1 MLELRYLHKRL
12 RIGLYNS
19 NNDVGDCVDVAA
31 STLAVN
37 LPFTDVSVLYVF
49 NDFGRDPPV
58 HFCVLP
64 VHFAH
69 SSTLF
74 RIDSN
79 LHDFPAK
86 RVNRVGYN
94 EVVMD
99 MEWIKQNLRLR
110 SGRTKKTTKKV
121 PTAQQAQRPD
131 QDKELPHRPILQPQ
145 QRRTVAVQ
153 GGGNSPSLRN
163 RDQGT
168 ALPQKSSQKPQPI
181 PKESAAPQ
189 PNGLKVGLP
198 GPRPKPPK
206 LFESTR
212 NGRSGIERKQSTMPQ
227 ESKQREMCTS
237 PSSEQNFDLR
247 APQSKP
253 RSTSLDTLCEMLF
266 SEGHLNILIH
276 DPSMMARFS
285 AFLQRYKPE
294 LSVVVL
300 QYLEY
305 QKAIKAIEYANAVA
319 ESITPI
325 PAIQDADGLT
335 TPTKENA
342 DPHSPAAELSKTF
355 AETSKR
361 AYDLL
366 VHEALPAY
374 VTYTLVKLSTECL
387 IAEITSQSP
396 TTLTSNLI
404 GGLSEVFCL
413 SDPTLPDNP
422 LIYCSEEFYRLT
434 GYTSGDVLG
443 QNCRFLQGPKTDQSS
458 VRRIS
463 EAVTNG
469 KASNETI
476 LNYRRDGRGFVNV
489 LMISPLEDDKGKAK
503 YFLGAQIDV
512 SRLVA
517 GGWGLEGLERL
528 VQKREMEELRGR
540 KIVKGKKDEALRKLR
555 ELSEM
560 FDLEESAVVRSHS
573 RNSSLDRSAI
583 GSGTASAGSDRPLQA
598 RRVFGDDGEDG
609 SGSDDGGSDTGT
621 EATEKDKN
629 AWKLATTGSSGK
641 LPGVYQKYLLI
652 RPAPSLRVIFVSP
665 ALRKKGN
672 IGQKP
677 FLSHLAAPSATLAGL
692 KESFESGS
700 PVAAKVAFMA
710 EPGSNRNGTATGRW
724 KRSNSKGKNDQNGGS
739 NDTDPGTFGRTCWIS
754 ATPLLGGDD
763 EVGVWMV
770 VLVDKKSAPSRTL
783 SKTKGQGMQHQQLE
797 GRMVGI
803 VKAGE
808 RNEQIQLLS
817 NDIRNDDIPIRPT
830 MVGGTSENDT
840 PRKPESPSPPEDR
853 ETARE
858 MHNSDGNEA
867 VQQEASQDASDSV
880 NDKSHA
886 QKKDDPLKDAKDED
900 KFEKIPNKAN
910 SIDDENSGPGP
921 AENVNDEHHTP
932 QNDENP
938 EDEVSPNGTIKE
950 EEDETF
956 VRRNS
961 QRPTSPN
968 TKERVV
974 IRSDSSSDVERE
986 ADIDTAANDSF
997 PGKHDG
1003 DEEESTPTKARHD
1016 HSHGDEG
1023 NDFRLDISSL
1033 KAQLYMDYLTHPGT
1047 RDQRKKKEGGETPSD
1062 PDCDVWSPY
1071 SVD

>member
-1 MLELRYLHKRL
+1 
-12 RIGLYNS
+12 
-19 NNDVGDCVDVAA
+19 
-31 STLAVN
+31 
-37 LPFTDVSVLYVF
+37 
-49 NDFGRDPPV
+49 
-58 HFCVLP
+58 
-64 VHFAH
+64 
-69 SSTLF
+69 
-74 RIDSN
+74 
-79 LHDFPAK
+79 
-86 RVNRVGYN
+86 
-94 EVVMD
+94 
-99 MEWIKQNLRLR
+99 MERIKQNLRLR

-121 PTAQQAQRPD
+121 PTAQQVQKQD
-131 QDKELPHRPILQPQ
+131 DDKELPHRPIWQPQ
-145 QRRTVAVQ
+145 QQRTISAQ
-153 GGGNSPSLRN
+153 GGGDGPSLGN
-163 RDQGT
+163 WDQDT
-168 ALPQKSSQKPQPI
+168 ALPQMNRQKPQLI
-181 PKESAAPQ
+181 PKEFAAPQ
-189 PNGLKVGLP
+189 PNGIKVVLL

-206 LFESTR
+206 DFESTR
-212 NGRSGIERKQSTMPQ
+212 YGRSGIERKQFTMPQ
-227 ESKQREMCTS
+227 ESKQQKMGTS
-237 PSSEQNFDLR
+237 PSSSEQNFDLR
-247 APQSKP
+247 VPQSKP
-253 RSTSLDTLCEMLF
+253 RPTSLDTLCEMLF

-285 AFLQRYKPE
+285 AFLQRYKPG
-294 LSVVVL
+294 LSAVVL

-319 ESITPI
+319 ESITPV
-325 PAIQDADGLT
+325 PAIEDADGLT

-342 DPHSPAAELSKTF
+342 DPHSSAAELSKPF

-387 IAEITSQSP
+387 IAEVTSHSP

-443 QNCRFLQGPKTDQSS
+443 QNCRFLQGPKTDQNS

-463 EAVTNG
+463 EAVRNG

-489 LMISPLEDDKGKAK
+489 LMISPLEDDKGKVK

-517 GGWGLEGLERL
+517 GGWGLDGLERL
-528 VQKREMEELRGR
+528 VQKREMEEIRGR
-540 KIVKGKKDEALRKLR
+540 RIVKGKKDGALRKLR

-560 FDLEESAVVRSHS
+560 FDLEESVVVRSHS
-573 RNSSLDRSAI
+573 RGSSLDRSEI
-583 GSGTASAGSDRPLQA
+583 GSGATSAGSDRPKQA
-598 RRVFGDDGEDG
+598 RRVFGDDKEEASGSDEDG
-609 SGSDDGGSDTGT
+609 SGSET
-621 EATEKDKN
+621 EATEKEKS

-652 RPAPSLRVIFVSP
+652 RPAPSLRIIFVSP

-677 FLSHLAAPSATLAGL
+677 FLSHIAAPSATLAGL
-692 KESFESGS
+692 KESFESGT
-700 PVAAKVAFMA
+700 PVTAKVAFMV
-710 EPGSNRNGTATGRW
+710 EPGGNRNGTATGRW
-724 KRSNSKGKNDQNGGS
+724 NRSNSKGKNDQNGGS

-770 VLVDKKSAPSRTL
+770 VLVDKKSAPSKTL

-797 GRMVGI
+797 GRAVGI

-830 MVGGTSENDT
+830 IVGGTSANGT

-853 ETARE
+853 EAARE
-858 MHNSDGNEA
+858 MYDNDGNEA

-886 QKKDDPLKDAKDED
+886 HEEDNPLKDAKDED
-900 KFEKIPNKAN
+900 EFEKVPNKAS
-910 SIDDENSGPGP
+910 SIDDENLGPGP
-921 AENVNDEHHTP
+921 AENEKDEHHTP
-932 QNDENP
+932 QNDENLEEELSP
-938 EDEVSPNGTIKE
+938 KETINED
-950 EEDETF
+950 EDETF

-961 QRPTSPN
+961 NRPTSSN

-974 IRSDSSSDVERE
+974 IRNDSSSDVERE
-986 ADIDTAANDSF
+986 VDVDTAANDSF
-997 PGKHDG
+997 PGKHDA
-1003 DEEESTPTKARHD
+1003 DEEESTPTKARYD
-1016 HSHGDEG
+1016 LSHGDEG
-1023 NDFRLDISSL
+1023 NDSRPGTSSSN
-1033 KAQLYMDYLTHPGT
+1033 APLYMDYLRHPGT
-1047 RDQRKKKEGGETPSD
+1047 RDQRKKKEGGATPSD